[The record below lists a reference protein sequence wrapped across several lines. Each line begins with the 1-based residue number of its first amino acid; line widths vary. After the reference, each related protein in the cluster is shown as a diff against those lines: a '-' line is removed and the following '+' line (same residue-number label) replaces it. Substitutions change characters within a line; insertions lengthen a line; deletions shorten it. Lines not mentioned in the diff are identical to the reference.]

1 MKPEKII
8 LDEGNKNQ
16 TNILNQSNLKTC
28 NLWNSRS
35 GSIQE
40 IYYDQ
45 FKNINFKN
53 LSKQNKLVIKRI
65 WIKFN
70 RKNKS
75 NKDGIVK

>member
-65 WIKFN
+65 WIKFD

>member
-1 MKPEKII
+1 MEPEKII

-65 WIKFN
+65 WIKFD

>member
-65 WIKFN
+65 WIKFD

-75 NKDGIVK
+75 NKNGIVK